1 MDWNLGCHLIADRT
15 VFVALLVSAW
25 IEIKILSKGCSV
37 NAVALLVSAWIEIVL
52 VCLIINIFK
61 LLHSSWVHG
70 LKLFSILNARS
81 RTIVALLVSAWIEI
95 VNLRYAICAGCVA
108 LLVSAWIEMYIHNDT
123 AFNQNVALLVSAWI
137 EIKEESENENLV
149 RLLHSSWVHGL
160 KLS

>member
-1 MDWNLGCHLIADRT
+1 M
-15 VFVALLVSAW
+15 
-25 IEIKILSKGCSV
+25 
-37 NAVALLVSAWIEIVL
+37 
-52 VCLIINIFK
+52 
-61 LLHSSWVHG
+61 
-70 LKLFSILNARS
+70 KLFSILNARS

-149 RLLHSSWVHGL
+149 RLLHSS
-160 KLS
+160 